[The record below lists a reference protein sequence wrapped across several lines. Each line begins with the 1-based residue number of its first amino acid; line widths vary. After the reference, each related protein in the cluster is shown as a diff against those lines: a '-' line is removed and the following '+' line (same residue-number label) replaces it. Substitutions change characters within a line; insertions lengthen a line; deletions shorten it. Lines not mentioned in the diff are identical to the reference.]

1 MTRLGQSALGS
12 LPSSVQQPGYD
23 RTRLALGMAHVGV
36 GAFHRCHQAE
46 FTDDML
52 EAAFGPWGVVGINLR
67 PPRIEPALGPQDG
80 LYARSLT
87 ADGREPSYRVIG
99 CIRAVIDVAG
109 DPVLALAALADS
121 RIGVVTVTVTEKGYC
136 HIPSTGALDDNH
148 PDILHDLSHPEIPRS
163 VPGFLVA
170 ALERRRS
177 SGLPA
182 PLTMLSCDNVPAN
195 GAILGR
201 IVRTLAEQRSPELA
215 RWIGDNVRSPST
227 MVDRIVPAVTAADQ
241 ARITDAIGMTD
252 LACVTGEP
260 FRQWVIEDDFAGP
273 RPPWD
278 YAGAVFVSDV
288 TGHEL
293 IKMRVLNGAQTAF
306 CTLGAILGLTYTFE
320 DARHP
325 VLSRL
330 VKRMLCEETAST
342 LPHVPGMEVDRYID
356 LSLSRLRNIAIRHT
370 NHQIATDGSQKI
382 VQRLL
387 NPMRDRIR
395 QGRSFDVLACAVAG
409 FIVYLARA
417 SKACGATWAPSDP
430 VADTVRRI
438 ADETGPSP
446 DPLVRRVLAL
456 SAIFGTD
463 LAAHPGVVAAITR
476 HVHGLLSA
484 DPETY
489 LKRVEV

>member
-1 MTRLGQSALGS
+1 
-12 LPSSVQQPGYD
+12 
-23 RTRLALGMAHVGV
+23 
-36 GAFHRCHQAE
+36 
-46 FTDDML
+46 
-52 EAAFGPWGVVGINLR
+52 
-67 PPRIEPALGPQDG
+67 
-80 LYARSLT
+80 
-87 ADGREPSYRVIG
+87 
-99 CIRAVIDVAG
+99 
-109 DPVLALAALADS
+109 
-121 RIGVVTVTVTEKGYC
+121 
-136 HIPSTGALDDNH
+136 
-148 PDILHDLSHPEIPRS
+148 
-163 VPGFLVA
+163 
-170 ALERRRS
+170 
-177 SGLPA
+177 
-182 PLTMLSCDNVPAN
+182 
-195 GAILGR
+195 
-201 IVRTLAEQRSPELA
+201 
-215 RWIGDNVRSPST
+215 
-227 MVDRIVPAVTAADQ
+227 
-241 ARITDAIGMTD
+241 
-252 LACVTGEP
+252 
-260 FRQWVIEDDFAGP
+260 
-273 RPPWD
+273 
-278 YAGAVFVSDV
+278 VFVSDV

-438 ADETGPSP
+438 ADETGPSRLP
-446 DPLVRRVLAL
+446 PTLIVGRLAPGDVLIALLWVGGLWLIGSASKGLPWHESGNAPGAQQAPKGHSQEQKAEGVGIAKVSTGHAAIVFVIAAAVTLVCGVVLEASGSAIANQIGMTGVLFGATVLAAATSLPEL
-456 SAIFGTD
+456 STGLAAVKLGDHKLAISDIFGGNAFLPVLFMMATLISGHSALPQLQNTD
-463 LAAHPGVVAAITR
+463 LYLAGLGILLTCVYIYGLIFRPRSRIFGMGIDSFLVLILYLIGTGGLFAIAPGRT
-476 HVHGLLSA
+476 G
-484 DPETY
+484 
-489 LKRVEV
+489 